1 MYQQKSTSISDSDL
15 SVLEN
20 IKFHLVNDS
29 DFSQILSMFD
39 PINISHADI
48 INSPNSSYGSSTSA
62 AEISWGDM
70 ITNIDSP
77 WQCIDKLELG
87 EEPKEEP
94 LVARGVHAPGDW
106 NRYRGVR
113 RRPWG
118 KFAAEIRDPDRKGA
132 RLWLGTYGTPEDAAL
147 AYDQAAYKIR
157 GSKARLNFPHLI
169 GSDIS
174 EPVRVAPRK
183 RCHSSQSSLVE
194 YTSSKKRKL

>member
-1 MYQQKSTSISDSDL
+1 MYQQTTSTISDSDL
-15 SVLEN
+15 SILEN

-39 PINISHADI
+39 PINISNVEI
-48 INSPNSSYGSSTSA
+48 LNSPNSSYGSSTSA
-62 AEISWGDM
+62 GEISWGGTV
-70 ITNIDSP
+70 TNIDIP
-77 WQCIDKLELG
+77 WQYVDKSEHEEVAN
-87 EEPKEEP
+87 EEPI
-94 LVARGVHAPGDW
+94 VACGVHAPGDW

-132 RLWLGTYGTPEDAAL
+132 RLWLGTYQTPEDAAL

-174 EPVRVAPRK
+174 KPVRVAQRRRATLLENTP
-183 RCHSSQSSLVE
+183 
-194 YTSSKKRKL
+194 SKKRKL

>member
-1 MYQQKSTSISDSDL
+1 MYQQKTTTISDSDL

-70 ITNIDSP
+70 ITNIDTP
-77 WQCIDKLELG
+77 WQRVDKLEHE
-87 EEPKEEP
+87 EEPKEVP
-94 LVARGVHAPGDW
+94 IVARGVHAPCDW

-132 RLWLGTYGTPEDAAL
+132 RLWLGTYETPEDAAL

-174 EPVRVAPRK
+174 EPIRVAPRR
-183 RCHSSQSSLVE
+183 RCHSSETSLVE